1 MKKFISLLLALVMV
15 FSMGAMAFAAD
26 KEDASE
32 APETTVK
39 HVVDLDAKLPIV
51 NVSVKEVLE
60 LAKQIFTGV
69 NLGQIKEALGTT
81 IETLGQMVEALK
93 PLFKDVKVD
102 DIPAAMMDSFVN
114 GLAKLFGTD
123 RQGILDALMEIP
135 LVKEIMG
142 WYGYKDPTTA
152 LETTTEAPE
161 TTEAETEAP
170 VEEVPNTG
178 AAAGVAVFA
187 SLSVAA
193 AAAFVSK
200 KKAA

>member
-15 FSMGAMAFAAD
+15 FSMGAIAFAAD
-26 KEDASE
+26 KEE
-32 APETTVK
+32 APKEESNTLI
-39 HVVDLDAKLPIV
+39 DLDATLPIV
-51 NVSVKEVLE
+51 NVSIKQVLE
-60 LAKQIFTGV
+60 VAEKIFKGV
-69 NLGQIKEALGTT
+69 DLGQIKGALDQT
-81 IETLGQMVEALK
+81 IKTLGEMVEAIA
-93 PLFKDVKVD
+93 PLFDNVRFEE
-102 DIPAAMMDSFVN
+102 IPAMMMDAFIN
-114 GLAKLFGTD
+114 ALAKLFGTD

-135 LVKEIMG
+135 FIKQIMY
-142 WYGYKDPTTA
+142 WYGYQDPTTA
-152 LETTTEAPE
+152 PETTTEAPA
-161 TTEAETEAP
+161 TEAETEAP